1 MWYFSKKIMKMSKHE
16 VSLVFVL
23 NFHKNIYLVKLT
35 ESENKLYLNQLG
47 SDKQDV
53 FFTHRMR
60 NAKEEE
66 MK

>member
-1 MWYFSKKIMKMSKHE
+1 MSKHE